1 MKSSNMYS
9 YPMYP
14 QGEINSSDGQGT
26 LKDYLKHWK
35 WFLISL
41 ITLIVAG
48 FVYIWFTEPIYRVQA
63 SLLVKDEPPKSGVSG
78 DGLLKDL
85 TTYSPGKVIENEI
98 EILKSSSLMKKVV
111 DSLGLNIRY
120 FRSTPFG
127 KREIYEE
134 APIRIVLTDP
144 TPNLYRAD
152 LEIGIISPTT
162 VRLNDWVYPANQIIN
177 TPFGRLQIFIKQP
190 VVYTNEPLVV
200 QVMSQAQTIRYYQSK
215 LTVAPSGKESTVLVL
230 TIEDAVSTKGEAIL
244 NQMIAN
250 YSSASTTEKNRA
262 VANTL
267 SFIQTRLKLVSA
279 ELATLEKSIETYK
292 AVNGISGIGS
302 GAQSLLSSLQSNDA
316 QLNRVAIQL
325 STLGDVEKYVR
336 SKGENRGGPPTT
348 LKFSDPTL
356 TALIGKLT
364 ELETQRTVLLR
375 NSPEPS
381 PVLRS
386 LDDQILATRAN
397 ISETLATLRGIL
409 TNTRSQLLAA
419 NKRLEARIGVIPGK
433 ERALMN
439 ITRQQAIKNN
449 LYNYLLQKQEETALS
464 FASVASNSQV
474 IDAASGSLEPVK
486 PIKWLILLLFGTV
499 GLLIP
504 IVVIRIKRFFNER
517 VSGRAE
523 INQATKAPVIG
534 EIAYVRH
541 EFPVVVNGRKRSV
554 AAEQIR
560 ALRTNLQFLREN
572 PNDSQVLLFTS
583 SLSGEGKSFLS
594 LNVAVSMAL
603 VGRPTLIMD
612 MDLRRPKLHKALNM
626 LNFRGSSSYLTG
638 EATLDEVLQQ
648 VPGFDNLFIISCG
661 PIPLNPS
668 ELLSGPRL
676 RELIEEARTR
686 FDNIIIDS
694 PPIGLVTDAQL
705 IGPFVDVTLY
715 AIRHNITNRSYLKL
729 VDLLYQEKRFPKL
742 NVVLNSVKNKYSYD
756 YRYYY
761 YRKSGNDKPNLLRKY
776 LLH

>member
-1 MKSSNMYS
+1 MKSSNMYT
-9 YPMYP
+9 YPTYP
-14 QGEINSSDGQGT
+14 QGEISSSDMQGT
-26 LKDYLKHWK
+26 LRDYLKHWK

-41 ITLIVAG
+41 ITMIVAG
-48 FVYIWFTEPIYRVQA
+48 FVYIWFTEPIYKIQA
-63 SLLVKDEPPKSGVSG
+63 SLLVKDEPKNSADDGV
-78 DGLLKDL
+78 LKEL
-85 TTYSPGKVIENEI
+85 TTYGPSKVVENEI
-98 EILKSSSLMKKVV
+98 EILRSNSLMKKVV
-111 DSLGLNIRY
+111 DSLGLNVRY

-127 KREIYEE
+127 KREIYED
-134 APIRIVLTDP
+134 APIRIVLINP

-152 LEIGIISPTT
+152 LQIGIISPTT
-162 VRLNDWVYPANQIIN
+162 VRLNDWVYPANQVIN

-200 QVMSQAQTIRYYQSK
+200 QVMQYPQAIRYYLSK
-215 LTVAPSGKESTVLVL
+215 LKVEPSSKTSSVLVL
-230 TIEDAVSTKGEAIL
+230 SIEDAVPAKGEAIL

-250 YSSASTTEKNRA
+250 YNSASTDDKNRV

-267 SFIQTRLKLVSA
+267 SFIQTRLKLVSG
-279 ELATLEKSIETYK
+279 ELAVLEKSIENYK
-292 AVNGISGIGS
+292 SANGISAIGAD
-302 GAQSLLSSLQSNDA
+302 AQALLSSVQSNDA
-316 QLNRVAIQL
+316 QLNQVAIQL
-325 STLGDVEKYVR
+325 STLGDVEKYIR
-336 SKGENRGGPPTT
+336 SKGANRGMLPATMR
-348 LKFSDPTL
+348 FNDPTL
-356 TALIGKLT
+356 TSLIGKIT
-364 ELETQRTVLLR
+364 DLENQRSVLLR
-375 NSPEPS
+375 NSPDSNPL
-381 PVLRS
+381 LRS
-386 LDDQILATRAN
+386 LDDQISTTRAS
-397 ISETLATLRGIL
+397 IGETIATLRSIL
-409 TNTRSQLLAA
+409 TNTRNQLLAT
-419 NKRLEARIGVIPGK
+419 NRQYESRIRVIPGK
-433 ERALMN
+433 ERMLMN

-449 LYNYLLQKQEETALS
+449 LYNYLMQKQEETALS
-464 FASVASNSQV
+464 YASIASNSQV
-474 IDAASGSLEPVK
+474 IDAASGSPEPIK
-486 PIKWLILLLFGTV
+486 PIKLLILLLFGTV

-504 IVVIRIKRFFNER
+504 MTVIRIRKFFNEK
-517 VSGRAE
+517 VGSRAE
-523 INQATKAPVIG
+523 INAATDAPVIG

-541 EFPVVVNGRKRSV
+541 EFPVIVNGRKRSI
-554 AAEQIR
+554 AAEQVR

-572 PNDSQVLLFTS
+572 PKGSQVVLFTS

-594 LNVAVSMAL
+594 LNVAVSLAL

-648 VPGFDNLFIISCG
+648 VPGFENLFIISCG

-676 RELIEEARTR
+676 QELIEEARAR

-705 IGPFVDVTLY
+705 IGPFADVTLY
-715 AIRHNITNRSYLKL
+715 AVRHNITNRSYLKL